1 MEGFGAA
8 QIVLDTLSVL
18 HGFGPLWDG
27 VQTTLG
33 RKLTFLNA
41 RAPLQHPAEHGG
53 VCCAPCETLPC
64 GLSVCHFM
72 NINSNSFARVGD
84 YSILS
89 KLIGQPK

>member
-1 MEGFGAA
+1 MGWCSDHSWTETNFFEAHLSNILQNMAVYAA
-8 QIVLDTLSVL
+8 HLA
-18 HGFGPLWDG
+18 
-27 VQTTLG
+27 
-33 RKLTFLNA
+33 KTF
-41 RAPLQHPAEHGG
+41 
-53 VCCAPCETLPC
+53 PC